1 MSRLGLGSRGLL
13 LGGLLRGLGLV
24 GRRGAGL
31 LLEVRRPADVA
42 VDALEADHVLLALV
56 GAEVQLRAV
65 LLDVELARA
74 GLDVVAAEAAGALVD
89 HSISPHPELLGLARR
104 LAEHED
110 VAHLDGAHRVPRD
123 DAALVAAVE
132 HADLDLRG
140 LARHARAAD
149 DLDHFGGDARFGVFF
164 RHLTSPAYLRR
175 AATASAISPMICWP
189 RPASTMATLAVGTSR
204 PAAVPSSCL
213 EGTYV

>member
-1 MSRLGLGSRGLL
+1 MRVGTCMSLRPTILRPRASKRRTISPTRPRWTPSGLTIAKVRSVISRLGLGSRGLL
-13 LGGLLRGLGLV
+13 LGCLLRGLRLV

-89 HSISPHPELLGLARR
+89 HRYHRIPSFLASR
-104 LAEHED
+104 
-110 VAHLDGAHRVPRD
+110 
-123 DAALVAAVE
+123 AV
-132 HADLDLRG
+132 
-140 LARHARAAD
+140 
-149 DLDHFGGDARFGVFF
+149 
-164 RHLTSPAYLRR
+164 
-175 AATASAISPMICWP
+175 
-189 RPASTMATLAVGTSR
+189 SR
-204 PAAVPSSCL
+204 
-213 EGTYV
+213 